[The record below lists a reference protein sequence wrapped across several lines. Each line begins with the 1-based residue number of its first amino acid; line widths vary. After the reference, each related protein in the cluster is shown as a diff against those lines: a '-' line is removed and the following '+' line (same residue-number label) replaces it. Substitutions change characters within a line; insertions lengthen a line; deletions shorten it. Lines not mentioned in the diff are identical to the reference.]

1 MHNYLKK
8 INNNIWRTVMVIVIM
23 LGMTNIAFT
32 RVYESAEELCQ
43 QQMEQLAIGLSLH
56 VEQYINSDQEDLVTI
71 ADILNIYPDLNSQE
85 AVRILDSFHAH
96 DTSEYVGILLPD
108 NNVILPPNK
117 KYPIAEKMDF
127 NEEAAKKAHIT
138 SRLTNSDGSGH
149 VLLDYVPITDAN
161 GNIRAML
168 FGVINLQTI
177 VEKWNLLTYRSS
189 IYGDLINVFVLD
201 AGKENG
207 EFLVDTMH
215 NDLYDISTIY
225 QQDFAGENDVKV
237 IRTEEIRGKR
247 GVFSFFSNDRS
258 EQILF
263 FHNPIKVNDWLAT
276 VSLPEKAAYKTAVM
290 TRDLLTV
297 MFVMESIVLLLY
309 FGYMFYREREERSRE
324 MRAGEKLKNAMLDA
338 KAANKAK
345 STFLSSVSH
354 DIRTPMNAILGFTK
368 IASLHISNE
377 DRVKDCLD
385 KINIS
390 GNHLLKLINNVLDL
404 SKIES
409 GKIELQE
416 TACNIKEIC
425 ENLRSM
431 VQSNI
436 TNNGLVLDMDYS
448 GVKEYLV
455 YGDALRLNQVMINIV
470 GNSIKF
476 TPHGGKISVKV
487 TQRGSQRQGY
497 GNYVFSFRDTGIGM
511 SKEFL
516 PHVFDSF
523 ERDKN
528 VAAQNL
534 EGSGLGMSIVKNII
548 SLMEGTITVESELGA
563 GTEFTIFLPM
573 RLQENQEEGGKASAE
588 NIITEVDFKG
598 YRILLVEDNELNRE
612 IAEVLLEEAGFDV
625 ETAENGLK
633 AVEMMTNN
641 EAGYY
646 SLILMDIQMPI
657 MNGYDATRAIRKMD
671 DYGKSGIPIVAMT
684 ADAFEEDR
692 KRSLRR
698 GMNGHIAKPIDLK
711 ELFDCLQVILGQR
724 GA

>member
-1 MHNYLKK
+1 MEKYLKNL
-8 INNNIWRTVMVIVIM
+8 NNNIWRTVLVIIIM
-23 LGMTNIAFT
+23 LGMTDIAFT
-32 RVYESAEELCQ
+32 RVYESSEELCQ

-56 VEQYINSDQEDLVTI
+56 VEQYIESDQENLNTV
-71 ADILNIYPDLNSQE
+71 ADVLNMYPDLASPE
-85 AVRILDSFHAH
+85 AVKVLESFHAH
-96 DTSEYVGILLPD
+96 AASEYIGILLPD
-108 NNVILPPNK
+108 NNVILPADK
-117 KYPIAEKMDF
+117 AYPVVEKINFAE
-127 NEEAAKKAHIT
+127 ESAKKIHV
-138 SRLTNSDGSGH
+138 SDRLTKADGKGYAI
-149 VLLDYVPITDAN
+149 LNYVPVKDSS
-161 GNIRAML
+161 GNIKAML
-168 FGVINLQTI
+168 FGVINLENLP
-177 VEKWNLLTYRSS
+177 EKWHLLSYGSS
-189 IYGDLINVFVLD
+189 IYGDLIDIFVLD
-201 AGKENG
+201 TSKENG
-207 EFLVDTMH
+207 EFLVDTFH
-215 NDLYDISTIY
+215 NELYDVSSIY
-225 QQDFAGENDVKV
+225 QHDFSKDEH
-237 IRTEEIRGKR
+237 IREIKMDEVRGQK
-247 GVFSFFSNDRS
+247 GMFSFYFSERG
-258 EQILF
+258 EQMMF
-263 FHNPIKVNDWLAT
+263 FHHPINVNGWLAT
-276 VSLPEKAAYKTAVM
+276 VSLPEKAAYRTAVM

-297 MFVMESIVLLLY
+297 MFILESIVLLLY

-324 MRAGEKLKNAMLDA
+324 MKAGEKLRNAMLDA

-368 IASLHISNE
+368 IASLHMDDSE
-377 DRVKDCLD
+377 RVKDCLD

-448 GVKEYLV
+448 GVKEYFV

-487 TQRGSQRQGY
+487 TQRGSQRKGY

-573 RLQENQEEGGKASAE
+573 RLQENQESASEATAE
-588 NIITEVDFKG
+588 NIITEMDFKG
-598 YRILLVEDNELNRE
+598 YRVLLVEDNELNRE

-633 AVEMMTNN
+633 AVEMITNN

-646 SLILMDIQMPI
+646 NVVLMDIQMPI
-657 MNGYDATRAIRKMD
+657 MNGYDATRAIRKMN
-671 DYGKSGIPIVAMT
+671 DYGKAGIPIVAMT

-692 KRSLRR
+692 KRSIRR

-711 ELFDCLQVILGQR
+711 ELFGCLQIILGQR